1 MEVSVN
7 KSRLSCIFFQHLQE
21 DEARNQDLTQNVTSG
36 EIPIVLFSVVHFNSV
51 CSNNIAYLKTSRNET
66 LNYDN

>member
-7 KSRLSCIFFQHLQE
+7 KSRLSCICFQHLQE

-36 EIPIVLFSVVHFNSV
+36 EIPIVLFSVVHFNSLV
-51 CSNNIAYLKTSRNET
+51 TS
-66 LNYDN
+66 Y

>member
-36 EIPIVLFSVVHFNSV
+36 EIPIVLFSVVHFNSLV
-51 CSNNIAYLKTSRNET
+51 TS
-66 LNYDN
+66 Y